1 MRKSRLL
8 ERLLLALAL
17 LPFVVVFAL
26 LATGMVRTYR
36 SPTGSMQSL
45 LQLRCHDGEG
55 GSGQRRRREI
65 ELEVEAVQL
74 ERQLLVEAPREYFT
88 IEK

>member
-36 SPTGSMQSL
+36 SPTGSM
-45 LQLRCHDGEG
+45 EPAIPIG
-55 GSGQRRRREI
+55 GRMI
-65 ELEVEAVQL
+65 AVRIFL
-74 ERQLLVEAPREYFT
+74 HA
-88 IEK
+88 